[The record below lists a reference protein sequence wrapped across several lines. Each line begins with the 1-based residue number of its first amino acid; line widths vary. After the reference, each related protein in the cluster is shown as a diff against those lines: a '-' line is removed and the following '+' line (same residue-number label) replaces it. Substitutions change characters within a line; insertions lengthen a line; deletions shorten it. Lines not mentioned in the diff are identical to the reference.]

1 MQYLYMNI
9 GLSVYDNIYISIRKD
24 KHMNTIK
31 VKVSFNYSAAFPVF
45 AEWKTG
51 TARKTNAFETEEQMK
66 AYFIGR
72 YWSVKFIRK
81 ENA

>member
-1 MQYLYMNI
+1 MNI
-9 GLSVYDNIYISIRKD
+9 GLSDNNIYTSIRKG

-31 VKVSFNYSAAFPVF
+31 VKVSFNYSVAFPVF

-51 TARKTNAFETEEQMK
+51 TVRKTNVFETEEQMK

-72 YWSVKFIRK
+72 YWSVEFIRS
-81 ENA
+81 